1 MASQVSSDN
10 ERDSNNFYFLGAYS
24 SCEVAQDDES
34 RTVIAEIVAAWFYDR
49 SGMPLDM
56 QSCTCATLRA
66 ALGTG
71 AILRDT

>member
-10 ERDSNNFYFLGAYS
+10 ERDSNRSHL
-24 SCEVAQDDES
+24 SCIISLIKVTLFDRI
-34 RTVIAEIVAAWFYDR
+34 RTVTPAVMEAWFYDR